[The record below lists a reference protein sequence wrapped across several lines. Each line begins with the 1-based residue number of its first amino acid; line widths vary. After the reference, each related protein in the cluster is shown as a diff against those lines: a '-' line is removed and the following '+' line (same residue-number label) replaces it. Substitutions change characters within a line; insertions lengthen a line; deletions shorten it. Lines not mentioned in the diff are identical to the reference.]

1 MGLPGKAAGGC
12 RGALWAEPS
21 AAPCRST
28 APLLWRGPAT
38 TEPWATLGKGS
49 GICDNSPASR
59 GKAVWNQLE
68 EGRHSV
74 GGTRP
79 CDELR
84 PPIGPR
90 LRAVPERSARPPGAG
105 RAGRMLNVP
114 PQAFPAPGSQ
124 QRAAAGGRTKV
135 GPAQPLGVGAFSQ
148 LALRPSRRG
157 PAGLAAIRGRP
168 GSGLGRGCVVT
179 L

>member
-1 MGLPGKAAGGC
+1 MGGSRPRDG
-12 RGALWAEPS
+12 
-21 AAPCRST
+21 
-28 APLLWRGPAT
+28 PL
-38 TEPWATLGKGS
+38 
-49 GICDNSPASR
+49 
-59 GKAVWNQLE
+59 
-68 EGRHSV
+68 
-74 GGTRP
+74 
-79 CDELR
+79 
-84 PPIGPR
+84 PPIEPR

-135 GPAQPLGVGAFSQ
+135 GPAEPPRVGALWQ
-148 LALRPSRRG
+148 PALRPSRRG

-168 GSGLGRGCVVT
+168 GSGLGRGSVVI